1 MMRTLCNTFWAALFV
16 VALGAPAARAQQQ
29 QTPDQQQQTP
39 DQQQQTPDQQQQA
52 PDQGAAPI
60 PAYHSPFASAD
71 DNGDTDQQSTPDNRS
86 LSGAQDLSPLL
97 VSTRSYWQPEIDAYT
112 SINSNPGLS
121 AQTTDWTGGG
131 SLSGHVDVHRISGN
145 SALTVSYTAGGV
157 FSGDGGE
164 GDGVVQSLGFSDKF
178 TFRRSTL
185 SFFDQLSY
193 LPGSAFGFGGLG
205 GLGGTLPG
213 TGSSGLGSV
222 FGPGQTILTGE
233 GQTLGNSFVTEF
245 NASLTPRSSLTFVGG
260 YYLLHNFSSGLLN
273 STNPNFRAGYNY
285 QISRKNTIAVNY
297 TFSAY
302 RYSNSDQSFDTHTA
316 QLSYGRVVT
325 GKLAFQIAAGPQFIV
340 SRFPISVTG
349 SSGSPGGTGTV
360 PLTTTTQLNWSVNS
374 SLTWTA
380 ERNGFGLSYYRGA
393 NDGSGVLAGSI
404 GDTVTASLS
413 RAASRTFTSGI
424 SGGYSRNSGAA
435 IITGT
440 TLSQTY
446 DYWFGGASLSHP
458 VGRSLGLTLSYL
470 VRYQQNPSS
479 ASPCVGST
487 CGTNTIINMI
497 SFGVGWHERPLLF

>member
-16 VALGAPAARAQQQ
+16 VALGVPAARAQQQ
-29 QTPDQQQQTP
+29 QAPDQQQQP
-39 DQQQQTPDQQQQA
+39 PAQQQQA

-71 DNGDTDQQSTPDNRS
+71 DTGDTDTQQSMPDNRS

-97 VSTRSYWQPEIDAYT
+97 LPTRSYWQPEINVYT
-112 SINSNPGLS
+112 FISSNPSLT
-121 AQTTDWTGGG
+121 AQSTDWTGGA

-145 SALTVSYTAGGV
+145 SNLNLDYTAGGV

-164 GDGVVQSLGFSDKF
+164 GDGVVQALGFGDKF

-185 SFFDQLSY
+185 SFLDQLSY

-213 TGSSGLGSV
+213 TGSSGIGSV

-245 NASLTPRSSLTFVGG
+245 DASLTPRSSLTFVGG

-285 QISRKNTIAVNY
+285 LITRKNTMAVTY
-297 TFSAY
+297 TFSGY

-340 SRFPISVTG
+340 SRFPLSVTG
-349 SSGSPGGTGTV
+349 SSGSSGGTGTV

-380 ERNGFGLSYYRGA
+380 ERNAFGLSYYRGA
-393 NDGSGVLAGSI
+393 NNGSGVLAGSI
-404 GDTVTASLS
+404 GDTVTASLK

-424 SGGYSRNSGAA
+424 SGGYSRNSGTALV
-435 IITGT
+435 TGT

-446 DYWFGGASLSHP
+446 DYWFGSASLSHP

-470 VRYQQNPSS
+470 VQYQQNPSS
-479 ASPCVGST
+479 VSPCVGST
-487 CGTNTIINMI
+487 CGTNTILNMI